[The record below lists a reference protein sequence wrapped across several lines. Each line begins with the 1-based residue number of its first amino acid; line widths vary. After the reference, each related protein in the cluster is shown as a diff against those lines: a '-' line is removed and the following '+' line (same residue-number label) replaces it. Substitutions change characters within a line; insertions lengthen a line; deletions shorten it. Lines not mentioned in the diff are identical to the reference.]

1 MSRLPFFQFPGT
13 TLVAAVSLSL
23 AGCAAF
29 KPPAVPP
36 FRNIALSMT
45 SAQALVIP
53 GSSTRSNVT
62 EALGPATV
70 VVFDSGFEVWAYRE
84 KRPQASTSGTEL
96 VILFAPSG
104 IVKKTRLRLPSVP
117 PAL

>member
-1 MSRLPFFQFPGT
+1 MSRLPVLQFPGT
-13 TLVAAVSLSL
+13 TLAAVVLLTL

-29 KPPAVPP
+29 EPPAAPP
-36 FRNIALSMT
+36 FRNTALSMT
-45 SAQALVIP
+45 SAQAMVIP

-84 KRPQASTSGTEL
+84 KRQQASASGAEL
-96 VILFAPSG
+96 VILFTPSG
-104 IVKKTRLRLPSVP
+104 IVKKTRLRFSSTP